1 MSQKMRIL
9 LQILGSVFQRSV
21 KARLSRSLTLLTCD
35 QVICFFRLT
44 PDRRFVFQ
52 FLIEG
57 FVSLKVSLKGKFAGV

>member
-35 QVICFFRLT
+35 QVIFFFSANARSQVCFPVL
-44 PDRRFVFQ
+44 DRGICQ
-52 FLIEG
+52 
-57 FVSLKVSLKGKFAGV
+57 S